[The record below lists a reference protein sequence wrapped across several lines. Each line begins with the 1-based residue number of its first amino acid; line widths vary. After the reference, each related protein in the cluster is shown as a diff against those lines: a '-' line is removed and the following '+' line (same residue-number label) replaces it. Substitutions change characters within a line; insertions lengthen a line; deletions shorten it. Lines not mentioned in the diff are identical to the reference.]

1 MANWTKVEEKTTD
14 YGSGNL
20 HDAMLSEDGEFMLTE
35 DGEYIVSEG
44 PITSFSEVVDS
55 IERYIPEGVGL
66 KVASEDFTWMLTED
80 KLNRLVHSKM
90 GYTEVDDAT
99 TAWTE
104 VGDLI

>member
-1 MANWTKVEEKTTD
+1 MTNWTKVEDKTTD

-80 KLNRLVHSKM
+80 RLTRLIHSKTDF
-90 GYTEVDDAT
+90 TEVENVT
-99 TAWTE
+99 TIYTK
-104 VGDLI
+104 VGDA